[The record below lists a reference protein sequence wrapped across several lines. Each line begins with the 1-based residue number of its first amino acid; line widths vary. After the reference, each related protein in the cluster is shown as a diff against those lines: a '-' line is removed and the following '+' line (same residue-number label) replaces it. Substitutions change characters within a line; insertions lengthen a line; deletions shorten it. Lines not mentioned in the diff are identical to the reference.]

1 MNLFP
6 MPFDRRSGA
15 VSPCP
20 KRSSSSAASTS
31 TSSPPSTT
39 TRIRPKPSPA
49 RSSSA
54 TPEGKGANQ
63 AVAARRLHPHV
74 LIIGR
79 HGTDGFETE
88 PLEALRTHGVD
99 ISGVTPALGPSG
111 IAIIL
116 VAQGSE
122 HAHDPTGAGQNCII
136 VIPGANAALSPAD
149 IARHADRI
157 QNAALVLTQL
167 ETPIPALEELLRITT
182 PARVPVILDPAPVR
196 AIPPAAFPQLAWL
209 TPNEIEA
216 AALLRNPPPPPDAS
230 APQACQYTRERL
242 ASTLIDNPRAAAE
255 QLLALGPQHVLLK
268 LGARGAYLA
277 SRDGTRELLP
287 APRVTPV
294 DTTAAG
300 DCLNGALAAAL
311 LAGATPVEA
320 ARFGILAAALSV
332 TRHGAIPS
340 LPTRPEIDAFRAT
353 LPDAP

>member
-1 MNLFP
+1 MPKEIIVVGSLNLDLVATVDHHP
-6 MPFDRRSGA
+6 R
-15 VSPCP
+15 
-20 KRSSSSAASTS
+20 
-31 TSSPPSTT
+31 PSETVPGT
-39 TRIRPKPSPA
+39 QLLRYPG
-49 RSSSA
+49 
-54 TPEGKGANQ
+54 GKGANQ
-63 AVAARRLHPHV
+63 AVAARLLHSHV
-74 LIIGR
+74 LMIGR

-88 PLEALRTHGVD
+88 PLEALRRHGVD
-99 ISGVTPALGPSG
+99 ISGVTPADGPSG
-111 IAIIL
+111 IAL
-116 VAQGSE
+116 VLVTQGSPT
-122 HAHDPTGAGQNCII
+122 AHDPTGAGQNCII
-136 VIPGANAALSPAD
+136 VISGANAALSPAD
-149 IARHADRI
+149 IARHTDRI

-196 AIPPAAFPQLAWL
+196 ALSPAVFPQLAWL

-230 APQACQYTRERL
+230 APQACQYTREREAARL

-255 QLLALGPQHVLLK
+255 QLLSLGPQHILLK
-268 LGARGAYLA
+268 LGARGAFLA
-277 SRDGTRELLP
+277 SHDGTRELLP

-311 LAGATPVEA
+311 LSGATPVEA

-340 LPTRPEIDAFRAT
+340 LPTHPEIHAFRT
-353 LPDAP
+353 KLGS